1 MNKLA
6 IALPILTVLVLFV
19 AFITLLIIGMATMS
33 IGFIIGAFVVGFVGV
48 AIVEHNAEAAKTSQ
62 TNQSDKTQRLQH
74 EGV

>member
-6 IALPILTVLVLFV
+6 IALPILTVLILFV

-48 AIVEHNAEAAKTSQ
+48 AIVEHNAEADKI
-62 TNQSDKTQRLQH
+62 NQFDKTNNSQH
-74 EGV
+74 DGV

>member
-6 IALPILTVLVLFV
+6 IALPILTVLVLFI
-19 AFITLLIIGMATMS
+19 AFATLLIIGMTTMS

-48 AIVEHNAEAAKTSQ
+48 AIVDHNAEAEKASHLKQ
-62 TNQSDKTQRLQH
+62 

>member
-6 IALPILTVLVLFV
+6 IALPVLTVLVLFV

-33 IGFIIGAFVVGFVGV
+33 IGFIIGAFVVGFVGF
-48 AIVEHNAEAAKTSQ
+48 AIVEHNAEADKI
-62 TNQSDKTQRLQH
+62 NQADKINRLQH

>member
-6 IALPILTVLVLFV
+6 IALPILTVLILFV

-33 IGFIIGAFVVGFVGV
+33 IGFIVGAFVVGFVGF
-48 AIVEHNAEAAKTSQ
+48 AIVEHNAEA
-62 TNQSDKTQRLQH
+62 DKAARLQH

>member
-6 IALPILTVLVLFV
+6 IVLPIITVLIAFV

-48 AIVEHNAEAAKTSQ
+48 AIVDHNAEADKAK
-62 TNQSDKTQRLQH
+62 RLKQ
-74 EGV
+74 GV

>member
-48 AIVEHNAEAAKTSQ
+48 AIVEHNAEADKTSQ

-74 EGV
+74 DGV

>member
-6 IALPILTVLVLFV
+6 IALPVLTVLVLFI
-19 AFITLLIIGMATMS
+19 AFATLLIIGMATMS

-48 AIVEHNAEAAKTSQ
+48 AIVDHNAEV
-62 TNQSDKTQRLQH
+62 DKTQRLQQERLQQ

>member
-6 IALPILTVLVLFV
+6 IALPILTVLILFV

-48 AIVEHNAEAAKTSQ
+48 AIVDHNAEADK
-62 TNQSDKTQRLQH
+62 TNQADKIDQATRLQQ
-74 EGV
+74 

>member
-6 IALPILTVLVLFV
+6 IALPILTVLILFV

-48 AIVEHNAEAAKTSQ
+48 AIVDHNAEVEKAE
-62 TNQSDKTQRLQH
+62 RLQH

>member
-6 IALPILTVLVLFV
+6 IALPILTVLVLFT
-19 AFITLLIIGMATMS
+19 AFVTLLIIGMATMS

-48 AIVEHNAEAAKTSQ
+48 AIVDHNAEADKT
-62 TNQSDKTQRLQH
+62 DKTQRLQH